1 MRFIISL
8 FIILFSFSY
17 TFAAPKSDVEVNK
30 SSNDPSMAIF
40 GVYGYGYIPMETD
53 KNLLG
58 YGGGG
63 GFKFAYNFNKYFAL
77 GLSSGLTVATSN
89 YNNRNNLTL
98 LSDTRFSLI
107 VQRETN
113 RGESGFVPWGSIG
126 VGVMAAAGD
135 YGSYQ
140 KLEDAVGF
148 SFAVGAGLKY
158 NFRNAYVGIGAEYT
172 FARLYG
178 NYVGDYYY
186 NGYYYTQRR
195 TSVTMNPSGFNVF
208 GEFGFRF

>member
-8 FIILFSFSY
+8 FIVLFSFSY

-30 SSNDPSMAIF
+30 SSNEIARSTVGI
-40 GVYGYGYIPMETD
+40 YGYGYIPMETD
-53 KNLLG
+53 KDLIG

-63 GFKFAYNFNKYFAL
+63 GLKGTYNFNRYVAL
-77 GLSSGLTVATSN
+77 GLSTGLTVAASN
-89 YNNRNNLTL
+89 YNNVNNLTL
-98 LSDTRFSLI
+98 LSDTRLSLI

-113 RGESGFVPWGSIG
+113 KGESGFVPWGSIG

-135 YGSYQ
+135 YGSFQ

-158 NFRNAYVGIGAEYT
+158 NIRNAYVGIGAEYT

-178 NYVGDYYY
+178 DLVGDYYY

-208 GEFGFRF
+208 GEVGVRF